1 VTFAGQVINYDY
13 LLTNTTNITLTGI
26 TLSDNN
32 TDSTPNCPQ
41 TSLFVGYSMTC
52 TASHTVTQA
61 ELDTGGNLTNTA
73 LASSVEGGQ
82 TSSQLG
88 IPIWQNPS
96 LDLSKNVAEAN
107 YSAVGDVLH
116 YSLAT
121 TNTGNVTL
129 SNVSIADPLLGFLAC
144 TPTQPTSLAPVATLS
159 CTGSHTITQ
168 ADLDAGQFNNTA
180 NASGSFGGS
189 PVNATPA
196 GQSVPAVQNPLI
208 GVAKRVVSVI
218 GVSTGIYDVMYEI
231 RVHNY
236 GNVTLNAVQIT
247 DDLTSTFPPPNT
259 FQVLSIIGSG
269 LVVDNSFN
277 GIANVNL
284 LASGN
289 SLASDAGGT
298 INIVAR
304 IIPTSSGPFSNTAL
318 GFGTSPLDTTVTD
331 LSQDGS
337 NPDPDGDGNPL
348 NNNDPT
354 LFNLGPQ
361 LFDPPYGIKS
371 VDTSG
376 APVLTWTLVWINTSN
391 IVAVNAVVHDP
402 ISINTTFSA
411 TLVDSGYP
419 VPSGAPFGS
428 TSFGVACTTTS
439 LITVTTLCYF
449 EGPTIANP
457 RGQIIWAGTLGPDPG
472 ITDPVAAENAIHISF
487 NVSAAPNV
495 TNGQNVS
502 TVDADLNGN
511 GNTTDPGEQQVAL
524 ATASWSITPP
534 TLPRTGFTLG
544 QVSILPE
551 QPKELAYR
559 DLGDLWLEIPRLGVN
574 MNIVGVPQTK
584 GEWDVSWLGSNAGW
598 LQGSAYPTW
607 AGNSVLTGH
616 VWNADNTAGPF
627 RYITTL
633 CYGDKVIIHAG
644 GAQYVYEV
652 RSVMQ
657 VGPGNINALMKHE
670 EMPWVTLVTCRGYD
684 TTTGTYHYL
693 VLVRAV
699 LVEVK

>member
-1 VTFAGQVINYDY
+1 
-13 LLTNTTNITLTGI
+13 
-26 TLSDNN
+26 
-32 TDSTPNCPQ
+32 
-41 TSLFVGYSMTC
+41 
-52 TASHTVTQA
+52 
-61 ELDTGGNLTNTA
+61 
-73 LASSVEGGQ
+73 
-82 TSSQLG
+82 
-88 IPIWQNPS
+88 
-96 LDLSKNVAEAN
+96 
-107 YSAVGDVLH
+107 VGDVLH

-121 TNTGNVTL
+121 TNMGNVTL
-129 SNVSIADPLLGFLAC
+129 SNVSIADPLLGSLAC
-144 TPTQPTSLAPVATLS
+144 TPTQPTSLAPAATLS

-196 GQSVPAVQNPLI
+196 SQSVPAVQNPLV

-218 GVSTGIYDVMYEI
+218 GVSTGTYDVMYEI

-236 GNVTLNAVQIT
+236 GNVTLSAVQIM
-247 DDLTSTFPPPNT
+247 DDLTSTFPLPNT
-259 FQVLSIIGSG
+259 FQVLSITGSG
-269 LVVDNSFN
+269 LVVDNSFDGN
-277 GIANVNL
+277 ANVSL

-298 INIVAR
+298 INLVVR

-318 GFGTSPLDTTVTD
+318 GSGTSPLGTTVTD

-371 VDTSG
+371 VNTSG
-376 APVLTWTLVWINTSN
+376 APVLTWTLVWINISN

-402 ISINTTFSA
+402 ISINTTFST

-439 LITVTTLCYF
+439 LITVTALCYF

-472 ITDPVAAENAIHISF
+472 ITDPAAAENAIHISF
-487 NVSAAPNV
+487 NVTAAPNV

-511 GNTTDPGEQQVAL
+511 GNTTDPGEQQVVLVA
-524 ATASWSITPP
+524 ASWYIAPP
-534 TLPRTGFTLG
+534 ILPRTGFTPG
-544 QVSILPE
+544 RVSILPE

-559 DLGDLWLEIPRLGVN
+559 DLGDLWLEIPRLNVQTPI
-574 MNIVGVPQTK
+574 MGVPF
-584 GEWDVSWLGSNAGW
+584 GPNGWNVSWLGNNAGW
-598 LQGSAYPTW
+598 LNGTAYPTW
-607 AGNSVLTGH
+607 SGNSVMTGH
-616 VWNADNTAGPF
+616 VSLSDGTPGPF
-627 RYITTL
+627 LNLNTLSWGNQIIVHMDGDRYI
-633 CYGDKVIIHAG
+633 
-644 GAQYVYEV
+644 YEV
-652 RSVMQ
+652 REVLQVDPDNLSV
-657 VGPGNINALMKHE
+657 LKLE
-670 EMPWVTLVTCRGYD
+670 DRPWVTLITCRGYNPQMD
-684 TTTGTYHYL
+684 AYRFRIA
-693 VLVRAV
+693 VRAV
-699 LVEVK
+699 LISIQDELSLSNR